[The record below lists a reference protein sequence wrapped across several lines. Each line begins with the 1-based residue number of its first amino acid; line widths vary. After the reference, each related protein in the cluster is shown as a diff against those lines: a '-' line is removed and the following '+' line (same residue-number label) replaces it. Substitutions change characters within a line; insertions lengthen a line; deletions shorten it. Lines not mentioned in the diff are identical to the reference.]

1 MIEQGKKELV
11 YKKEV
16 SPGKLYEEIY
26 EVAPELAPELD
37 AAGEIVVYVRI
48 FTNGDTLILWVPEE
62 LDAAII
68 DDIVENHVIPI
79 EIKEGD
85 E

>member
-1 MIEQGKKELV
+1 MIEQGKKELL
-11 YKKEV
+11 YTKEV

-26 EVAPELAPELD
+26 ASAPELAPELD
-37 AAGEIVVYVRI
+37 AAGEIIVFVRI
-48 FTNGDTLILWVPEE
+48 FTNGDTLKLWVPVEY
-62 LDAAII
+62 DAALF
-68 DDIVENHVIPI
+68 DSIVANHQIET

>member
-11 YKKEV
+11 YAKEV

-26 EVAPELAPELD
+26 ATAPELAPELD
-37 AAGEIVVYVRI
+37 AAGEIVVFVRI
-48 FTNGDTLILWVPEE
+48 FTNGGTLKLWVPEE
-62 LDAAII
+62 YDAALFNS
-68 DDIVENHVIPI
+68 IVENHQIET
-79 EIKEGD
+79 EIKKED